1 MGKIFRF
8 KSIYTKF
15 MVFFLFLWWLLN
27 SFTFGIIA
35 HVFARTIFNG
45 LEGVHPEQFQ
55 AIRELRSRTG
65 LIFLVSIILG
75 SVLILL
81 VVRSVVRPIQRLS
94 TASKEVAQGNFDI
107 RLEVDSPDE
116 LGQLTDDFNLMTR
129 ELGNIEHMRK
139 DFVSNVSHEFKTPIT
154 AIRGFA
160 KLLREGELSEEQHRE
175 YTDII
180 INESDRLSHLSTNL
194 LKLSELDTTL
204 IQRHSSSFSL
214 DEQVRKTI
222 LVLEP
227 QWMRK
232 GLELDIELEAVS
244 YTGDEYLFHEVWLN
258 LLQNAV
264 KFAKEATTIQVSL
277 KKIDSIIRFD
287 ITNIGPAIAKA
298 DQERIFER
306 FYKGDKSRS
315 KDGNGL
321 GLAIVRKIVEGAGGR
336 VFFESVEDNT
346 TFTVVLEASEETP
359 RVTAR

>member
-1 MGKIFRF
+1 MKKRFRF

-15 MVFFLFLWWLLN
+15 TVFFLFLWWLLN

-35 HVFARTIFNG
+35 HVFARTIFTN

-55 AIRELRSRTG
+55 AVREIRSSTG
-65 LIFLVSIILG
+65 WIFLVSMVLG

-94 TASKEVAQGNFDI
+94 SASKEVAQGNFDI

-116 LGQLTDDFNLMTR
+116 LGQLTEDFNLMTR

-160 KLLREGELSEEQHRE
+160 KLLREGALSEEQHRE

-180 INESDRLSHLSTNL
+180 IDESDRLSHLSTNL

-204 IQRHSSSFSL
+204 IHRHSATFSL

-222 LVLEP
+222 LILES
-227 QWMRK
+227 QWMK
-232 GLELDIELEAVS
+232 KDLGFDIELEAVS
-244 YTGDEYLFHEVWLN
+244 YTGDEYLIHEVWLN
-258 LLQNAV
+258 LIQNAV
-264 KFAKEATTIQVSL
+264 KFSRESSTIQVSL
-277 KKIDSIIRFD
+277 KKIDTIIRFD
-287 ITNIGPAIAKA
+287 ITNTGHAIAKA
-298 DQERIFER
+298 DQDRIYER

-321 GLAIVRKIVEGAGGR
+321 GLAIVRKIVEGAGGK
-336 VFFESVEDNT
+336 VFFVSEEDQT
-346 TFTVVLEASEETP
+346 TFTVVLDSSVE
-359 RVTAR
+359 VL

>member
-1 MGKIFRF
+1 MKRIFRF

-15 MVFFLFLWWLLN
+15 TVFFLFLWWLLN

-35 HVFARTIFNG
+35 HVFARTTFAG

-55 AIRELRSRTG
+55 AIRELRSNTG
-65 LIFLVSIILG
+65 WIFLVSMVLG
-75 SVLILL
+75 SVIILL
-81 VVRSVVRPIQRLS
+81 FVRSVVKPIQRLS

-116 LGQLTDDFNLMTR
+116 LGQLTEDFNLMTR

-160 KLLREGELSEEQHRE
+160 KLLRDGALTEAQHRE

-180 INESDRLSHLSTNL
+180 IDESDRLSHLSTNL

-204 IQRHSSSFSL
+204 IQRHTSTFSL

-222 LVLEP
+222 LILEP

-232 GLELDIELEAVS
+232 SLEFDIELEAVS
-244 YTGDEYLFHEVWLN
+244 YTGDDYLFHEVWLN
-258 LLQNAV
+258 LIQNAV
-264 KFAKEATTIQVSL
+264 KFAKESSTIQVSL
-277 KKIDSIIRFD
+277 RKIDTIIRFD
-287 ITNIGPAIAKA
+287 ITNFGPVIAKA
-298 DQERIFER
+298 DRERIFER

-321 GLAIVRKIVEGAGGR
+321 GLAIVRKIVEGAGGK
-336 VFFESVEDNT
+336 VFFESEEDHT
-346 TFTVVLEASEETP
+346 TFTVVLDSSGENGPAA
-359 RVTAR
+359 AR